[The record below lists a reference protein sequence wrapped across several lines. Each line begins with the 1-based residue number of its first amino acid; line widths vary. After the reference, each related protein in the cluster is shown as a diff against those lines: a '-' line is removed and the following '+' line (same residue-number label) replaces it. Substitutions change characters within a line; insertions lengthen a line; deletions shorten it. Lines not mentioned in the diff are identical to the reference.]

1 MNDTDLV
8 VVRNR
13 NNGST
18 GYTLP
23 DSNVRRFFAAG
34 ESKKIPLAELRSLQ
48 YAPGGA
54 YMLENLLIV
63 ENQEAL
69 DILNMKVEPEYF
81 YTESKI
87 RDMLFNSEMDAFLD
101 FLDFATEGALEI
113 AKDIAVKEEVPDT
126 RKRKALSE
134 KLGFSIDNAINVN
147 KVMNEDSEPQKK
159 EDTKERRV
167 KAAEEQP
174 SAPQRRV
181 AAPEAKPAT
190 PKYNVV
196 TKK

>member
-1 MNDTDLV
+1 
-8 VVRNR
+8 
-13 NNGST
+13 
-18 GYTLP
+18 
-23 DSNVRRFFAAG
+23 
-34 ESKKIPLAELRSLQ
+34 
-48 YAPGGA
+48 
-54 YMLENLLIV
+54 
-63 ENQEAL
+63 
-69 DILNMKVEPEYF
+69 
-81 YTESKI
+81 
-87 RDMLFNSEMDAFLD
+87 MD
-101 FLDFATEGALEI
+101 
-113 AKDIAVKEEVPDT
+113 
-126 RKRKALSE
+126 E
-134 KLGFSIDNAINVN
+134 KLTGFSIDNAINVN